1 MASYQEAK
9 SKLTNIQLSKFKSAA
24 KNKTGKIWRLN
35 QKKFEDEEFPH
46 KLFLAKRKTTKI
58 RNALAN
64 NMSTDIKLSQ
74 DQISKIIQSGR
85 YFGFWLGNLGRKAIT
100 KSAAVPLARDS
111 SPRLV
116 SNLAS
121 NTINK
126 FEIKI
131 YGKGAVRAGK
141 NMNDVIKIIK

>member
-9 SKLTNIQLSKFKSAA
+9 SKLTNIQLRKFKSAA

-35 QKKFEDEEFPH
+35 QKNFEDEEFPH

-58 RNALAN
+58 RNAFAN

-85 YFGFWLGNLGRKAIT
+85 YFGSWLGNLRSKAIT
-100 KSAAVPLARDS
+100 KIAALPLVRDS

-116 SNLAS
+116 RNLAS

-141 NMNDVIKIIK
+141 DMNDVITIIK